1 MALTLLTLTA
11 SSAGADVRIP
21 PLVGETLAGQ
31 HIRLP
36 ADISQPTAIL
46 IVGFTRKAADQAE
59 KWGMEVAKLPACD
72 KKQPIEW
79 YEMPVLSSVPRLIRP
94 LVIRAI
100 RSELAPE
107 LRSHFLPI
115 YTDEAS
121 WKAAMDFSVRDDA
134 YIAVVGG
141 KGNIRFR
148 LHGAFDLDNL
158 GRVREELQTAC
169 LDR

>member
-1 MALTLLTLTA
+1 
-11 SSAGADVRIP
+11 
-21 PLVGETLAGQ
+21 VGETLAGRR
-31 HIRLP
+31 IRLP
-36 ADISQPTAIL
+36 SDIAQPAAVL
-46 IVGFTRKAADQAE
+46 IIGFTQKAADQAE
-59 KWGMEVAKLPACD
+59 RWGMEIAKLPACD
-72 KKQPIEW
+72 KKRPIEW

-100 RSELAPE
+100 KSELRLE